1 MEKKIDPFATET
13 LQLRVPLKLGEV
25 TVTELRFRP
34 PKIKDALRTDRYEDG
49 TVAAALALL
58 SSLTGQPESL
68 LGELVPEDYADCAVI
83 LARTNM
89 RFLGQINLFDQFDP
103 KDNEDPT
110 KAEAEAGGAQQPN
123 LLPASAA

>member
-13 LQLRVPLKLGEV
+13 LQLRAPLKLGEL
-25 TVTELRFRP
+25 TVKELHFRP

-83 LARTNM
+83 LARTNL
-89 RFLGQINLFDQFDP
+89 RFLGQINLFDQ
-103 KDNEDPT
+103 KEKADPT
-110 KAEAEAGGAQQPN
+110 QAETEASAAQQPN
-123 LLPASAA
+123 LSPGSAA